1 MPVNKNALIRYKTID
16 SCLQNR
22 FRKWTLDD
30 LTNACAQALDEFE
43 GIKKGI
49 SQRTIQADIQM
60 MRSEKLGYNAP
71 IILIDKKFYTYEDKS
86 YSITKIPLTNRDL
99 NTLSEI
105 TQILQQ
111 FKGFQ
116 HFQTLEAMVSRLQQ
130 QIFKKQSPQSVVI
143 DLEKNEN
150 LVGLEYLDPLY
161 QAVVKKQV
169 LTLTYQGFKANQSQI
184 IFFSPHLLKEYRN
197 RWFVLGMRAGNP
209 YPHTLALDRIKQI
222 LVQPEHIFVENA
234 ILNVSYFEGMIGVSK
249 SVEQSPE
256 TVTFWVNSHHAPYL
270 KTKPFHSSQ
279 HIQADLGT
287 LGCIFRIEVILNYE
301 LERELL
307 GFGESLEVLS
317 PESLRTK
324 IANRILA
331 TAQFYK
337 KNEAET

>member
-16 SCLQNR
+16 ACLQNR

-71 IILIDKKFYTYEDKS
+71 IVLVDKKFYTYEDKS

-99 NTLSEI
+99 NTLTEI

-130 QIFKKQSPQSVVI
+130 QIFKTQSQQNVVI

-150 LVGLEYLDPLY
+150 LVGLEYINALY

-169 LTLTYQGFKANQSQI
+169 LTITYQGFKANQSQI
-184 IFFSPHLLKEYRN
+184 IVFSPHLLKEYRN

-222 LVQPEHIFVENA
+222 VIQPEHLFVENA
-234 ILNVSYFEGMIGVSK
+234 TLNASYFVDMIGVSK
-249 SVEQSPE
+249 NMHQSPK
-256 TVTFWVNSHHAPYL
+256 TITFWVNCDHAPYIR
-270 KTKPFHSSQ
+270 TKPFHCSQ
-279 HIQADLGT
+279 QIQADLGQ
-287 LGCIFRIEVILNYE
+287 LGCIFRIEVIVNYE

-307 GFGESLEVLS
+307 GFGDALEVLS

-324 IANRILA
+324 IANRILNA
-331 TAQFYK
+331 AQFYK
-337 KNEAET
+337 KKDE